1 MAKIWSRIRDTI
13 ERHGSAGLISVV
25 GAAGSVPREAG
36 ARIVLQPDG
45 GFYGSIG
52 GGRLEYEAIAA
63 ADAVL
68 KAGRGKAQFRD
79 WPLGPNLGQCC
90 GGMVKTLTETFDARD
105 LEAVHGL
112 EEAERA
118 GAFVAQSRVGDDGRI
133 IRTFIARST
142 GDVPLPL
149 VGRGQGWGSDGD
161 AQVFHLATPLP
172 TLPHKGGG
180 NDFIEHFGEVTTP
193 VLLFGAGHVGRAVV
207 LALAPL
213 PFAVRWIDSRPDQ
226 FPQHV
231 PPNVAT
237 VHSDAPVQE
246 LAHAPGDALI
256 VVMTHAHPLDFDI
269 TAAALQRE
277 SFEFVGL
284 IGSETKRARFV
295 TYAQRIGVTERQLD
309 RLVCPIGV
317 ADIHGKEPAV
327 IAAALAAQ
335 LLTVR
340 ERTSLPQE
348 SPAVQPA

>member
-1 MAKIWSRIRDTI
+1 MAKIWARIRETI

-52 GGRLEYEAIAA
+52 GGRLEYEAIEAA
-63 ADAVL
+63 RAVL
-68 KAGRGKAQFRD
+68 AAGRGEAQFRD

-90 GGMVKTLTETFDARD
+90 GGMVKTLTETFDASD
-105 LEAVHGL
+105 LEAVRRL
-112 EEAERA
+112 EDAEKA
-118 GAFVAQSRVGDDGRI
+118 GAFVTDSRTDDAGRI
-133 IRTFIARST
+133 IRAVTPHGTA
-142 GDVPLPL
+142 
-149 VGRGQGWGSDGD
+149 GRD
-161 AQVFHLATPLP
+161 AASFASMRF
-172 TLPHKGGG
+172 
-180 NDFIEHFGEVTTP
+180 NEHFGEVTTP

-213 PFAVRWIDSRPDQ
+213 PFAVRWIDGRPDQ
-226 FPQHV
+226 FPQYL
-231 PPNVAT
+231 PPNVVT
-237 VHSDAPVQE
+237 ILTEAPAREIAQ
-246 LAHAPGDALI
+246 APGDALV

-277 SFEFVGL
+277 TFEFVGL

-295 TYAQRIGVTERQLD
+295 SYARRLGVTARALE
-309 RLVCPIGV
+309 RLVCPIGIS
-317 ADIHGKEPAV
+317 DIHGKEPAV

-335 LLTVR
+335 LLIVR
-340 ERTSLPQE
+340 ERALVPHE